1 MMLRSALNRLTAPL
15 RRARGGDVL
24 EGSRAASTTPLC
36 REYGYSRGT
45 PIDRHYIEA
54 FLERHSSDIRDR
66 VLEIGDDTYSR
77 RFGSHRITQQDILH
91 VHPGHPRAT
100 IVGDVAE
107 PGVLPQKAF
116 DCIILTQVLHLIFD
130 MNRAVEQIHAALRPG
145 GVALITVPGI
155 SPIHGGPWKDSW
167 YWSLTDIALSRLLSG
182 SFDAARVTVSA
193 RGNLFAA
200 TAFLHGAAVEEVGTA
215 KLDLLDAAYPVTVTA
230 RAVA

>member
-15 RRARGGDVL
+15 RRARGGDVM

-130 MNRAVEQIHAALRPG
+130 MNRAVEQIPRGA
-145 GVALITVPGI
+145 
-155 SPIHGGPWKDSW
+155 
-167 YWSLTDIALSRLLSG
+167 
-182 SFDAARVTVSA
+182 SA
-193 RGNLFAA
+193 RRRSAHHSSGHQSDSRRAVEGQLVLVADRYRAFAA
-200 TAFLHGAAVEEVGTA
+200 SQRIV
-215 KLDLLDAAYPVTVTA
+215 
-230 RAVA
+230 